1 MKLFTHVTDFVRNEE
16 GQDLI
21 EYALLV
27 ALISLVCVAALT
39 SAGSEVNNIF
49 TKIQG
54 KLSTAAGSGSESR

>member
-1 MKLFTHVTDFVRNEE
+1 MKLMSLALDFLRNDE

-39 SAGSEVNNIF
+39 TAGSQVNVIFENIKNRL
-49 TKIQG
+49 T
-54 KLSTAAGSGSESR
+54 SAAANT

>member
-1 MKLFTHVTDFVRNEE
+1 MKLISFLLEFLREEE

-39 SAGSEVNNIF
+39 TAGSQVNEIF
-49 TKIQG
+49 TNIKNR
-54 KLSTAAGSGSESR
+54 LTTAAANT

>member
-1 MKLFTHVTDFVRNEE
+1 MKFFTHVSDFVRKED

-39 SAGSEVNNIF
+39 TAGSQVNVIF
-49 TKIQG
+49 GKIRD
-54 KLSTAAGSGSESR
+54 KLTTAAAAA

>member
-1 MKLFTHVTDFVRNEE
+1 MKLISFLLEFLREEE

-39 SAGSEVNNIF
+39 TAGSQVNVIFENIKNRL
-49 TKIQG
+49 T
-54 KLSTAAGSGSESR
+54 TAAANT

>member
-1 MKLFTHVTDFVRNEE
+1 MKLISFLLEFLREEE

-39 SAGSEVNNIF
+39 TAGSQINTIFENIKNRL
-49 TKIQG
+49 T
-54 KLSTAAGSGSESR
+54 TAAANT

>member
-1 MKLFTHVTDFVRNEE
+1 MKLISFVLEFVRNEE

-39 SAGSEVNNIF
+39 TAGSQVNVIFENIKNRL
-49 TKIQG
+49 T
-54 KLSTAAGSGSESR
+54 SAAANT

>member
-1 MKLFTHVTDFVRNEE
+1 MKLISFLLDFVRNEE

-39 SAGSEVNNIF
+39 TAGSQVNVIFENIKSRL
-49 TKIQG
+49 T
-54 KLSTAAGSGSESR
+54 SAAANT

>member
-1 MKLFTHVTDFVRNEE
+1 MKLISFALNLLRNEE

-39 SAGSEVNNIF
+39 TAGSQVNVIFENIKNRL
-49 TKIQG
+49 T
-54 KLSTAAGSGSESR
+54 TAAANT

>member
-1 MKLFTHVTDFVRNEE
+1 MKLISFLLEFVRNEE

-39 SAGSEVNNIF
+39 TAGSQVNTIFENIKNRL
-49 TKIQG
+49 T
-54 KLSTAAGSGSESR
+54 SAAANT

>member
-1 MKLFTHVTDFVRNEE
+1 MNLMSFALTFLRNEE

-39 SAGSEVNNIF
+39 TAGSQVNVIFENIKNRL
-49 TKIQG
+49 T
-54 KLSTAAGSGSESR
+54 SAAANT